1 MQGIYF
7 TSALRRE
14 LFCVLHSA
22 FQLLTPHF
30 VTFIIHNYFFPLR
43 LKIVRMNI
51 YTPKKL
57 CYTLVVLYP
66 HGGNNNKEVIFMA
79 NNKTKTTMTYLE
91 RFKTC
96 GRCPVNKYCGTMVS
110 TMRLCNSYR
119 GEEDKQQTEK
129 TK

>member
-1 MQGIYF
+1 MGGWVGTIPPGIEIMPMRHRQHAVSQN
-7 TSALRRE
+7 TIS
-14 LFCVLHSA
+14 
-22 FQLLTPHF
+22 
-30 VTFIIHNYFFPLR
+30 
-43 LKIVRMNI
+43 KI
-51 YTPKKL
+51 KL
-57 CYTLVVLYP
+57 QIT
-66 HGGNNNKEVIFMA
+66 